1 MAVRDETVAAVA
13 FTLTPGSVHIGWSG
27 TTRSVPALAADLG
40 DRRVYGAA
48 AGAESDPVGLGTVVD
63 VTELVD
69 AAAVG
74 TETELG
80 ELLSGLVSYA
90 AATVGAPDTGGLA
103 CAIHPTWWNERRRD
117 LFRTA
122 VRQVAGDTILL
133 PVAVVAT
140 RAADPA
146 PHERC
151 AVLEFAA
158 GGVIAVSIG
167 PPGPDGPTVERLA
180 RDPGLS
186 VHSPDAATRLEN
198 LLTSVCS
205 GAGPEVVVMTG
216 APGEPSGVE
225 SFALAADLVGAGR
238 RVVPVAAS
246 EMLVAVTGPPTPPA
260 GIGPTSRAPAVAP
273 TTGGPDRTLPWLSEV
288 RARPDPPRAG
298 RADAVRTL
306 VVAGAVIPSL
316 LAAAIFLWPLLA
328 GEGGDAEAPDPPEV
342 VAAAEVPADAREHES
357 ATDTGLSPSTR
368 IDAGPLHLDLP
379 EDWRVRDP
387 ATVPEGRA
395 ELVPVGG
402 TDRRILVVYRDL
414 PGGTDEHSVAA
425 ALAERAAERAP
436 VIRDLDTD
444 TTFADRKVVAYT
456 EVPDDYSVVR
466 WSVLVFPSSATP
478 TGRGLQVSVG
488 CQYLEEEWTRIRS
501 ECEQAVHTLRV
512 G

>member
-13 FTLTPGSVHIGWSG
+13 FTLTPGSVHIGWPG

-48 AGAESDPVGLGTVVD
+48 AGEEADPVGLGTVVD

-158 GGVIAVSIG
+158 GGVTAVSIG

-186 VHSPDAATRLEN
+186 VHCPDAATRLEN
-198 LLTSVCS
+198 LLTSVCG
-205 GAGPEVVVMTG
+205 GAGPEVVVVTG

-225 SFALAADLVGAGR
+225 SFALVADLVGAGR
-238 RVVPVAAS
+238 RIVPVAAS

-260 GIGPTSRAPAVAP
+260 GIGPTSRAPAVAS
-273 TTGGPDRTLPWLSEV
+273 TTDGPDRTLPWLSEV

-298 RADAVRTL
+298 RAGAVRTL

-316 LAAAIFLWPLLA
+316 LAAAIFLWPRLA

-357 ATDTGLSPSTR
+357 AADAGPSPSTR

-379 EDWRVRDP
+379 EDWRVRDA

>member
-48 AGAESDPVGLGTVVD
+48 AGEEADPVGLGTVVD

-158 GGVIAVSIG
+158 GGVTAVSIG

-186 VHSPDAATRLEN
+186 VHCPDAATRLEN
-198 LLTSVCS
+198 LLTSVCG
-205 GAGPEVVVMTG
+205 GAGPEVVVVTG

-225 SFALAADLVGAGR
+225 SFALVADLVGAGR
-238 RVVPVAAS
+238 RIVPVAAS

-260 GIGPTSRAPAVAP
+260 GIGPTSRAPAVAS
-273 TTGGPDRTLPWLSEV
+273 TTDGPDRTLPWLSEV

-298 RADAVRTL
+298 RAGAVRTL

-316 LAAAIFLWPLLA
+316 LAAAIFLWPRLA

-357 ATDTGLSPSTR
+357 AADAGPSPSTR

-379 EDWRVRDP
+379 EDWRVRDA